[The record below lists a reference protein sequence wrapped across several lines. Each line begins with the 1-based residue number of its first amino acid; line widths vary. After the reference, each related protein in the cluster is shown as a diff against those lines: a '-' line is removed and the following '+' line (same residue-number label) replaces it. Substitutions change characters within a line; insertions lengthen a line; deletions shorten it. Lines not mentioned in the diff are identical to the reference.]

1 MIKKQVENL
10 ETLKEQFDYFLFEM
24 DDSLAALR
32 TDVAALNQ
40 PELLQLDY
48 SFESL
53 DRLERMYALVLEGKT
68 SIQLEMDLF
77 VTRLARYIG
86 ETLRK
91 QVGGKWNF
99 CQQPKDINYGK
110 PCLTQIPKLPKT
122 YCFYPLVAVAGYCSS
137 KRPGWLRK
145 MVERND
151 IELMR
156 KRFAHFLAQ
165 VDNEIESLS
174 SYIKSLALPN
184 ALSLDYSFES
194 LNGVEQVLAMALDGS
209 VTPPATGV
217 AGLVEQIGVYT
228 GEVYRRHAGGEW
240 QLCEDPRD
248 IDFGLPRI
256 GFYCPQQ
263 IVENYRVHRKTGLL
277 YQATKSFLDGA
288 LVSSR

>member
-1 MIKKQVENL
+1 
-10 ETLKEQFDYFLFEM
+10 M

-40 PELLQLDY
+40 PELLLLDY

-53 DRLERMYALVLEGKT
+53 DCLERMYALVLEGKT

-217 AGLVEQIGVYT
+217 AVLVEQIGVYT